1 MTTELKHY
9 RFDIADVLIWLS
21 IILLVFWIIAKILG
35 IG

>member
-1 MTTELKHY
+1 MTTEKHY

-21 IILLVFWIIAKILG
+21 IVLLVFWVIAKILG